1 MSDPSDQHL
10 AGKYMS
16 FRLATELYAI
26 PVLSI
31 REIVRLLPVTRLP
44 RKPRCIRGV
53 ISLRGKVMPAIDF
66 GDSLGLGST
75 PTTEQTVILIVH
87 AGASG
92 SLGLIVHE
100 VLEVLDIT
108 PAMIR
113 PRPALGMAIGND
125 FVRSMA
131 AQGERLLFLV
141 DLDRCLGHIAGLVE
155 GSSDVTNTAPPN
167 PSLANQESP

>member
-1 MSDPSDQHL
+1 MSDSPDQHL

-26 PVLSI
+26 PVLAI
-31 REIVRLLPVTRLP
+31 QEIVRMLPVTRLP
-44 RKPRCIRGV
+44 RNPCFVRGV

-66 GDSLGLGST
+66 GDSFGLGPT

-87 AGASG
+87 AGDSG

-108 PAMIR
+108 PSMIR
-113 PRPALGMAIGND
+113 PTPTFAMAIGND

-131 AQGERLLFLV
+131 AQGARLLFLV
-141 DLDRCLGHIAGLVE
+141 DLERCLAHIAGLE
-155 GSSDVTNTAPPN
+155 EPRSDTHN
-167 PSLANQESP
+167 PLLTSRENQERT